1 MYVEE
6 ASTISG
12 TVRWSRRATG
22 PVLVLPDG
30 CTDLIWWSDHLLLVG
45 PDTAAHR
52 VDTPAGTSFHALR
65 FGPGLGPSVF
75 GVPAHHLRDQQ
86 VPLEQVLSAAEVR
99 QWEER
104 LATDAEPTR
113 VLEDFAQEG
122 LRRHGSPSPVL
133 TAVADWLGAGGS
145 VADVAHR
152 AGLSERQLHRRCLDG
167 FGYGPKLLARILRL
181 NQALELSRSGMDGA
195 RVAASAAYAD
205 QSHFARD
212 VRALTGGT
220 LSQLLP

>member
-12 TVRWSRRATG
+12 AVRWSRRTTG

-30 CTDLIWWSDHLLLVG
+30 CTDLIWWADHLVLVG
-45 PDTAAHR
+45 PDTVAHR
-52 VDTPAGTSFHALR
+52 VDAPAGTAFSALR

-75 GVPAHHLRDQQ
+75 GVPAHHLRNQR
-86 VPLEQVLSAAEVR
+86 VPLEQVLSTAEVHR
-99 QWEER
+99 WEDH
-104 LATDAEPTR
+104 LATSFEAAR
-113 VLEDFAQEG
+113 VLEDFARER
-122 LRRHGSPSPVL
+122 LRQHGSPSPVL
-133 TAVADWLGAGGS
+133 AAIASWLGAGSS
-145 VADVAHR
+145 VGDVAHR

-195 RVAASAAYAD
+195 RVAASSAYAD
-205 QSHFARD
+205 QSHYARE

-220 LSQLLP
+220 LGQLLA